1 MNGELVDKSPYLYSS
16 PPRHEVVEAEATV
29 TDFPTVTPL
38 CAHVGGELKGTE
50 VLKSHTEE
58 EKTKGWRNIE
68 TIISSS
74 TRHTEIK
81 LSLIR

>member
-1 MNGELVDKSPYLYSS
+1 MNGELVDKSPYLFSS

-38 CAHVGGELKGTE
+38 CAHIDGELKGTE

-58 EKTKGWRNIE
+58 EKTNKRVG
-68 TIISSS
+68 
-74 TRHTEIK
+74 K
-81 LSLIR
+81 Y

>member
-1 MNGELVDKSPYLYSS
+1 MDKSPYLFSS
-16 PPRHEVVEAEATV
+16 LPRYEVVEAEATV

-38 CAHVGGELKGTE
+38 CAHVDGELKGTE
-50 VLKSHTEE
+50 VLRSHTEE
-58 EKTKGWRNIE
+58 EKTETEGWRNTE

-74 TRHTEIK
+74 TRHIEIK